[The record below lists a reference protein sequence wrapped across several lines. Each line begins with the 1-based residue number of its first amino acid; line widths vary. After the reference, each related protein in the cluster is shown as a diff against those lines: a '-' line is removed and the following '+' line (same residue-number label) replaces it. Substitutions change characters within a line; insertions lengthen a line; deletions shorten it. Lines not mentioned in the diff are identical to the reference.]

1 MYIHDTSRIMHAR
14 SKKKS
19 WKLGQ
24 CQIHVKYPFPPISGP
39 GLEEEKKKREK
50 KIYIGMCFGLCI
62 HTYIY
67 MHARTPFYPSCPLP
81 PPHPSTPI
89 LHTTN
94 TNEHIHYAPHTH
106 THVLLLYTIPHP
118 QTSYLA
124 ASLNS
129 RHTYVHTISQ
139 RGRSSITDC
148 MYLYI
153 QAQTKPIYV

>member
-1 MYIHDTSRIMHAR
+1 MSNP
-14 SKKKS
+14 
-19 WKLGQ
+19 
-24 CQIHVKYPFPPISGP
+24 CQIPFSPHLGT
-39 GLEEEKKKREK
+39 GLRRRKEKKRK
-50 KIYIGMCFGLCI
+50 KDIYWNVFWSM
-62 HTYIY
+62 HTYIHI
-67 MHARTPFYPSCPLP
+67 HACTHTLLP
-81 PPHPSTPI
+81 QLPHPSTPI

-148 MYLYI
+148 VYLYI